1 MKVGDAVKIHSS
13 KRRNGKYA
21 GKVGLI
27 VGLYAWENPTV
38 SVGEEVKSF
47 HYSQIEEVINESR

>member
-1 MKVGDAVKIHSS
+1 MKVGDAVKLHNS

-21 GKVGLI
+21 GKIGLI
-27 VGLYAWENPTV
+27 VCLDAWENPTV
-38 SVGEEVKSF
+38 CVGEAVKSF